1 MSRPRFGQ
9 DKWEPGRHKAKM
21 EHAQA
26 VNRNHEPGPQPGR
39 NNQAQQRSNQAVVKV
54 IGWSKGGGA
63 AARQANYIGRHSDK
77 EAEKGR
83 EAVPLYNE
91 MGQELRTKD
100 EVQREM
106 QSWGLKQAQD
116 NRSKAW
122 KDATPE
128 QRAQMSESDAL
139 AKRQSVHMILSLPA
153 PATKDQARES
163 AEAVLNRHFGA
174 AGYRYVY
181 AVHTDHGRPHIH
193 AIIKT
198 TPETGHAKQLRLG
211 PQELDYIRQDFA
223 REARSRGLDVQ
234 ADRRLERPGLAQD
247 IAQGREPLKA
257 TWTKRDLR
265 SGSDLAPPQPAP
277 PKGVFERIAQPFKKP
292 DSFAPTK
299 DPKTDPAGHQR
310 QQEAIARLRR
320 EFAAAYVNPTAAEAA
335 FKRAHDAAPKRAL
348 WVAANK
354 PELYGARKHNAPA
367 PAISGRGL
375 PRKDDRTQPPPV
387 DTPAARAAAAARAN
401 ARQLTQTANDPH
413 RVIRAASRVARDLER
428 GGGSAGQRAAQAVRA
443 SVVSQRP
450 ETPGSAQKQRD
461 RTQRPGRGKGS
472 DIDR

>member
-9 DKWEPGRHKAKM
+9 DKWEPGRHKAKT

-26 VNRNHEPGPQPGR
+26 VNQAVNRNHQPGP
-39 NNQAQQRSNQAVVKV
+39 QRSNQAVVKV

-91 MGQELRTKD
+91 LGQELRTKD
-100 EVQREM
+100 EVQKEM

-122 KDATPE
+122 NDATPE
-128 QRAQMSESDAL
+128 QRAQMSESEAL

-153 PATKDQARES
+153 PATKEQARES
-163 AEAVLNRHFGA
+163 ADAVLNRHFGA

-181 AVHTDHGRPHIH
+181 AVHTDHGRPHVH

-234 ADRRLERPGLAQD
+234 ADRRLERPALAKE

-257 TWTKRDLR
+257 HWTKRDLR
-265 SGSDLAPPQPAP
+265 SGSDLAPPTPAP
-277 PKGVFERIAQPFKKP
+277 PKGIVERVMQPFKKP
-292 DSFAPTK
+292 DQFTPTK
-299 DPKTDPAGHQR
+299 DPKNDPAGHQR

-320 EFAAAYVNPTAAEAA
+320 EMAAAYVNPVAAEAA

-354 PELYGARKHNAPA
+354 PELYGARKPNTPA

-375 PRKDDRTQPPPV
+375 PRNDERAQAKQV
-387 DTPAARAAAAARAN
+387 DTPAVRAAAAARAS
-401 ARQLTQTANDPH
+401 AREMALTANDPH
-413 RVIRAASRVARDLER
+413 RVTRAASRIARDLER
-428 GGGSAGQRAAQAVRA
+428 GGGIAGQRAAQAVRQ
-443 SVVSQRP
+443 SVVTQRP
-450 ETPGSAQKQRD
+450 DRPSTNQKQHD
-461 RTQRPGRGKGS
+461 RTHRPGRGKTQ